1 MIKIK
6 IKCVKHT
13 AHSPSSKTTTTI
25 LRVLPLVHVEIS
37 LLCLL
42 YPQWQAIL
50 QNS

>member
-13 AHSPSSKTTTTI
+13 ARSPSSKTTTTI
-25 LRVLPLVHVEIS
+25 PRVLPLVHVEIS
-37 LLCLL
+37 LLGLL